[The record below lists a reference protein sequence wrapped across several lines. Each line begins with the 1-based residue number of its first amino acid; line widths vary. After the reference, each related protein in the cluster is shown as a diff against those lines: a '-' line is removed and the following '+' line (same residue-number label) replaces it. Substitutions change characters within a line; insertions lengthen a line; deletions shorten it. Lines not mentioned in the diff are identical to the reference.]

1 MWPFWDSKGL
11 VKKHQAQQ
19 ESKKKQTRNLKRTFF
34 SPLKIDAW
42 KMSHEFP
49 FGMPSFQVLLL
60 LVSGSV
66 SLILLGIGIFT
77 SLLGCQ
83 KWRKT
88 CDSVGFPTTR
98 KVIWRIPAPWNI
110 WLKDTT
116 KIWEVGWASPFGAS
130 CIFTGDGMPGVKG
143 SIQLPRKLKVFSWV
157 SLCHPFCTRH
167 HQCTLGASCLKKL
180 WQKIRR
186 CLDGIQ
192 FLSC

>member
-1 MWPFWDSKGL
+1 MGSRSEIPLKSKKLLLKMWPFWDSKGL

-19 ESKKKQTRNLKRTFF
+19 ESNKNRPETWNEHF
-34 SPLKIDAW
+34 SRPW
-42 KMSHEFP
+42 KLMLGRWVMSF
-49 FGMPSFQVLLL
+49 
-60 LVSGSV
+60 
-66 SLILLGIGIFT
+66 
-77 SLLGCQ
+77 LLGCQ
-83 KWRKT
+83 AFRCHVSFRECFIDFARNWDVYFPFRMPKSWRKT

-167 HQCTLGASCLKKL
+167 HQCTPEH
-180 WQKIRR
+180 R
-186 CLDGIQ
+186 
-192 FLSC
+192 F